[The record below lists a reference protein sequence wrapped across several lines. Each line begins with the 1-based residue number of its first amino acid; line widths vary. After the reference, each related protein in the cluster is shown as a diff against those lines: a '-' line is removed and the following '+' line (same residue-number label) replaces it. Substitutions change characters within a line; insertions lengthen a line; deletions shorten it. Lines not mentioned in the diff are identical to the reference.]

1 MRCQQT
7 MVGFVQKANGSD
19 KPRQTSIQC
28 FYGVLDKST
37 KESDKLKS
45 NLEKAEFNNNNNSTI
60 NAVSANNTIK
70 AVDQSLNPDYQKLK
84 K

>member
-45 NLEKAEFNNNNNSTI
+45 NLEKAEFNNNNN
-60 NAVSANNTIK
+60 
-70 AVDQSLNPDYQKLK
+70 
-84 K
+84 